1 MRFIPTYSTRRG
13 HMHRC
18 RRCPSLYETFRDKKD
33 NCIKVVLTA

>member
-1 MRFIPTYSTRRG
+1 MRFILILIHRAR